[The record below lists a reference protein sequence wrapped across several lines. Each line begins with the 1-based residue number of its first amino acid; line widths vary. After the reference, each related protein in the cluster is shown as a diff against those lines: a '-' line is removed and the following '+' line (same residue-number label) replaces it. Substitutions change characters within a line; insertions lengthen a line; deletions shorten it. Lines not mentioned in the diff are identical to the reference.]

1 MKKSNLKKA
10 FALSALMAF
19 VITGSA
25 YAFDVNTKDFTNTGT
40 IEGIYSNI
48 TVTDGTFDN
57 TGTLGAENVTINNG
71 NFKNTGTVTADES
84 ITVNGGTFN
93 NTGDI
98 ETGTLNIYGNTKDDY
113 EITGYITA
121 NNKIIYRGTADDLY
135 TRRLLAELYTPE
147 LQIIGEKKQ
156 TGLQIFDSNTL
167 ANVKNIFIES
177 NAPKT
182 GLVIGSQNNDNTP
195 NQIANVEIDA
205 PIYLQT
211 NAGDQDARVEVSA
224 GSSLIA
230 ENIIALNGKTK
241 VQLNGDE
248 TSATLNNITV
258 QSGGDFSLQTL
269 GKTNPKNPLD
279 PTNTTVTFNLNNITV
294 GDEAEFKTS
303 IYQNKNDGSISCS
316 AANIKSNNL
325 TINLGKNAKAD
336 FGGVGTYL
344 GKENAKNKTDW
355 RGDLI
360 NFDVKKL
367 TINVNGTEEYDY
379 DSLDDYKADYDK
391 GVYIHVNETT
401 NPTGNEIDCSN
412 MTVVGASSNNTGNLE
427 NDLQRLAYVVKMTRE
442 KVGSEGTLLPEIL
455 APAGAH
461 VEQNPGG
468 IDDGGKGTVNDD
480 GTVDID
486 EIIKNPDVFG
496 TEEVGA
502 LGLISWRNELDDMNK
517 RLGEL
522 RDSKGEHGVW
532 VRMVRGEND
541 YKSLNSQ
548 YNTYQLG
555 YDEKLSTDPHWT
567 LGAAFSYT
575 DGDGGYDTGSFEMDH
590 KTFTLY
596 GSKLNDDGSYIDIV
610 GKYSRLNHD
619 LRNTWGDGE
628 YDANGYSIGV
638 EVGKRFQQG
647 NGFWIEP
654 QAQLTYGHV
663 GSANYTAGDIKVA
676 QDGMES
682 LIGRA
687 GVRFGKDLDNG
698 NIYLRAS
705 YLYDFDGET
714 GVTLTNAEGRERSF
728 EQDLG
733 GGWCEVGVGTNINLS
748 DATHLYFDIEK
759 TYGGDITTDWKW
771 NAGIRYSF

>member
-1 MKKSNLKKA
+1 MKKHNLRKA

-25 YAFDVNTKDFTNTGT
+25 YAANVDVAANDTKND
-40 IEGIYSNI
+40 ESVI
-48 TVTDGTFDN
+48 TVGTN
-57 TGTLGAENVTINNG
+57 ES
-71 NFKNTGTVTADES
+71 FKNAGTVNATES
-84 ITVNGGTFN
+84 ITVDGGTFN
-93 NTGDI
+93 NTGTI
-98 ETGTLNIYGNTKDDY
+98 ETGTL
-113 EITGYITA
+113 EISGLGTDQAAIAGSITA
-121 NNKIIYRGTADDLY
+121 TDKIVYHGHPGNQMWRKVSAELITPDLQIIDTHNAQTGFEILNNNVLTNVGKILIESHGARTALVIDANTDIKVTAPITLKHEKGTKNEARIEVEGGANFTANKIIAD
-135 TRRLLAELYTPE
+135 TGKTM
-147 LQIIGEKKQ
+147 LQ
-156 TGLQIFDSNTL
+156 L
-167 ANVKNIFIES
+167 
-177 NAPKT
+177 
-182 GLVIGSQNNDNTP
+182 DNT
-195 NQIANVEIDA
+195 
-205 PIYLQT
+205 
-211 NAGDQDARVEVSA
+211 S
-224 GSSLIA
+224 
-230 ENIIALNGKTK
+230 
-241 VQLNGDE
+241 
-248 TSATLNNITV
+248 SATIDNIEVNNE
-258 QSGGDFSLQTL
+258 GNFSLQTW
-269 GKTNPKNPLD
+269 GNVNNDTA
-279 PTNTTVTFNLNNITV
+279 TFNLNTITV
-294 GDEAEFKTS
+294 GDNAQLKTS
-303 IYQNKNDGSISCS
+303 IYEYPVGSGTINCS
-316 AANIKSNNL
+316 AIDIKGDNV
-325 TINLGKNAKAD
+325 TINLGENAKAD
-336 FGGVGTYL
+336 FGGVGDST
-344 GKENAKNKTDW
+344 KTDW
-355 RGDLI
+355 RGDKI
-360 NFDVKKL
+360 NFDVEKL
-367 TINVNGTEEYDY
+367 TINVNGTDEYNYSNIDE
-379 DSLDDYKADYDK
+379 YKADYTK
-391 GVYIHVNETT
+391 GVYIHVNNKT
-401 NPTGNEIDCSN
+401 NPTGDEINCSN
-412 MTVVGASSNNTGNLE
+412 MTVVGVSTNNTGNLE

-442 KVGSEGTLLPEIL
+442 YEGEEATKLPEIL
-455 APAGAH
+455 APTGAT

-468 IDDGGKGTVNDD
+468 IEDGGKGTVDKD
-480 GTVDID
+480 GNVTNI
-486 EIIKNPDVFG
+486 ETIKNPDVFG

-502 LGLISWRNELDDMNK
+502 LGLISWRNDLDDMNK

-575 DGDGGYDTGSFEMDH
+575 DGDGGYNTGSYEMDH
-590 KTFTLY
+590 KTLTLY

-663 GSANYTAGDIKVA
+663 GSANYQAGEIKVA
-676 QDGMES
+676 QEGMES

-687 GVRFGKDLDNG
+687 GVRFGKDLHNG
-698 NIYLRAS
+698 NVYLRAS

-714 GVTLTNAEGRERSF
+714 GVTLTNASGKERHF
-728 EQDLG
+728 NEDLG

>member
-1 MKKSNLKKA
+1 MKKSNFKKA

-25 YAFDVNTKDFTNTGT
+25 YAKIIKVDEGQTKNDTSV
-40 IEGIYSNI
+40 IE
-48 TVTDGTFDN
+48 
-57 TGTLGAENVTINNG
+57 LGQNDIFENA
-71 NFKNTGTVTADES
+71 GTVNATES

-93 NTGDI
+93 NTGNI
-98 ETGTLNIYGNTKDDY
+98 QTGTLNIYGNTKDDY
-113 EITGYITA
+113 EITGNIKA
-121 NNKIIYRGTADDLY
+121 SDKIIYRGTADDLY

-182 GLVIGSQNNDNTP
+182 GLIIGSQNNDNTP
-195 NQIANVEIDA
+195 NQTADVKIYA

-230 ENIIALNGKTK
+230 ENIIAFNGKTK

-269 GKTNPKNPLD
+269 GKTNPNDPKNPLD

-294 GDEAEFKTS
+294 GDGAEFKTS
-303 IYQNKNDGSISCS
+303 IYQNKDGSISCS
-316 AANIKSNNL
+316 AANIKSDNL

-344 GKENAKNKTDW
+344 EEGNAKNKTDW

-360 NFDVKKL
+360 NFDVDKL
-367 TINVNGTEEYDY
+367 TINVNGTDEYKY
-379 DSLDDYKADYDK
+379 GIKDYKSDYNY
-391 GVYIHVNETT
+391 GVYIHINDKY
-401 NPTGNEIDCSN
+401 NPLVQNGCDEI
-412 MTVVGASSNNTGNLE
+412 TVVGASSNNTGNLA

-442 KVGSEGTLLPEIL
+442 YKNEEGIKLPEIL
-455 APAGAH
+455 APTGAH

-468 IDDGGKGTVNDD
+468 IDDGGKGTVDEN
-480 GTVDID
+480 GNVTDI
-486 EIIKNPDVFG
+486 ETIKNPDVFG

-532 VRMVRGEND
+532 IRMVRGEND

-575 DGDGGYDTGSFEMDH
+575 DGDGGYVIPAAL
-590 KTFTLY
+590 K
-596 GSKLNDDGSYIDIV
+596 
-610 GKYSRLNHD
+610 
-619 LRNTWGDGE
+619 W
-628 YDANGYSIGV
+628 
-638 EVGKRFQQG
+638 
-647 NGFWIEP
+647 
-654 QAQLTYGHV
+654 
-663 GSANYTAGDIKVA
+663 
-676 QDGMES
+676 
-682 LIGRA
+682 
-687 GVRFGKDLDNG
+687 
-698 NIYLRAS
+698 
-705 YLYDFDGET
+705 
-714 GVTLTNAEGRERSF
+714 
-728 EQDLG
+728 
-733 GGWCEVGVGTNINLS
+733 
-748 DATHLYFDIEK
+748 
-759 TYGGDITTDWKW
+759 TTKP
-771 NAGIRYSF
+771 

>member
-1 MKKSNLKKA
+1 MKKSNFKKA

-25 YAFDVNTKDFTNTGT
+25 YAADFTVNDG
-40 IEGIYSNI
+40 EKK
-48 TVTDGTFDN
+48 TD
-57 TGTLGAENVTINNG
+57 VPTINVGTDKFTN
-71 NFKNTGTVTADES
+71 NGTVVAKDS
-84 ITVNGGTFN
+84 ITVDGGTFY

-98 ETGTLNIYGNTKDDY
+98 ETGTLDIYGNANDKADIAGT
-113 EITGYITA
+113 ITA
-121 NNKIIYRGTADDLY
+121 NKEFIYSGIGGNNFWRPLTAIVD
-135 TRRLLAELYTPE
+135 TPK
-147 LQIIGEKKQ
+147 LHIVGNVNQ
-156 TGLQIFDSNTL
+156 TGLQIFNSETL
-167 ANVKNIFIES
+167 ANVKEIFIES

-195 NQIANVEIDA
+195 NQIANVKIDA

-211 NAGDQDARVEVSA
+211 NAGNQDARVEVSG
-224 GSSLIA
+224 GSSLTA

-269 GKTNPKNPLD
+269 GKTNPNDPKNPLD

-294 GDEAEFKTS
+294 GDNAEFKTS
-303 IYQNKNDGSISCS
+303 IYQNENGSISCS
-316 AANIKSNNL
+316 AANIKSDNL
-325 TINLGKNAKAD
+325 TINLGENAKAD
-336 FGGVGTYL
+336 FGGVGDGT
-344 GKENAKNKTDW
+344 KADW

-367 TINVNGTEEYDY
+367 TINVNGTDEYNYSSLGEYKNDY
-379 DSLDDYKADYDK
+379 SK
-391 GVYIHVNETT
+391 GVYIHVNSTT
-401 NPTGNEIDCSN
+401 NPTGDEIDCSN
-412 MTVVGASSNNTGNLE
+412 ITVVGASTNNTGNIE

-442 KVGSEGTLLPEIL
+442 YEGKEGAELPEIL
-455 APAGAH
+455 APTGAT

-486 EIIKNPDVFG
+486 KIIKNPDVFG

-575 DGDGGYDTGSFEMDH
+575 DGDGGYDTGSFEMAH

-728 EQDLG
+728 DQDLG
-733 GGWCEVGVGTNINLS
+733 GGWCEVGIGTNINLS

>member
-25 YAFDVNTKDFTNTGT
+25 YAADFTVNAGDEKTDVPTINVGTDDFTN
-40 IEGIYSNI
+40 N
-48 TVTDGTFDN
+48 
-57 TGTLGAENVTINNG
+57 
-71 NFKNTGTVTADES
+71 GTVIAEDS
-84 ITVNGGTFN
+84 ITVDGGTFY
-93 NTGDI
+93 NTGNI
-98 ETGTLNIYGNTKDDY
+98 QTGTLNIYGNTKDDY
-113 EITGYITA
+113 EITGNIKA
-121 NNKIIYRGTADDLY
+121 SDKIIYRGTADDLY

-182 GLVIGSQNNDNTP
+182 GLIIGSQNNDNTP
-195 NQIANVEIDA
+195 NQTADVKIYA

-230 ENIIALNGKTK
+230 ENIIAFNGKTK

-269 GKTNPKNPLD
+269 GKTNPNDPKNPLD

-294 GDEAEFKTS
+294 GDGAELKTS

-316 AANIKSNNL
+316 AANIKSDNL

-336 FGGVGTYL
+336 FGGVGDGT
-344 GKENAKNKTDW
+344 KADW

-367 TINVNGTEEYDY
+367 TINVNGTDEYNYSSLGEYKNDY
-379 DSLDDYKADYDK
+379 SK
-391 GVYIHVNETT
+391 GVYIHVNSTT

-412 MTVVGASSNNTGNLE
+412 ITVVGASTNNTGNIE

-442 KVGSEGTLLPEIL
+442 YEDKEGAELPEIL
-455 APAGAH
+455 APTGAT

-468 IDDGGKGTVNDD
+468 IDDGGKGTVDED
-480 GTVDID
+480 GTVTNI
-486 EIIKNPDVFG
+486 ETIKNPDVFG

-728 EQDLG
+728 DQDLG

>member
-1 MKKSNLKKA
+1 MKKHNLRKA

-25 YAFDVNTKDFTNTGT
+25 YAANVDVAANDTKND
-40 IEGIYSNI
+40 ESVI
-48 TVTDGTFDN
+48 TVGTN
-57 TGTLGAENVTINNG
+57 ES
-71 NFKNTGTVTADES
+71 FKNAGTVNATES
-84 ITVNGGTFN
+84 ITVDGGTFN
-93 NTGDI
+93 NTGTI
-98 ETGTLNIYGNTKDDY
+98 ETGTL
-113 EITGYITA
+113 EISGLGTDQAAIAGSITA
-121 NNKIIYRGTADDLY
+121 TDKIVYHGHPGNQMWRKVSAELITPDLQIIDTHNAQTGFEILNNNVLTNVGKILIESHGARTALVIDANTDIKVTAPITLKHEKGTKNEARIEVEGGANFTANKIIAD
-135 TRRLLAELYTPE
+135 TGKTM
-147 LQIIGEKKQ
+147 LQ
-156 TGLQIFDSNTL
+156 L
-167 ANVKNIFIES
+167 
-177 NAPKT
+177 
-182 GLVIGSQNNDNTP
+182 DNT
-195 NQIANVEIDA
+195 
-205 PIYLQT
+205 
-211 NAGDQDARVEVSA
+211 S
-224 GSSLIA
+224 
-230 ENIIALNGKTK
+230 
-241 VQLNGDE
+241 
-248 TSATLNNITV
+248 SATIDNIEVNNE
-258 QSGGDFSLQTL
+258 GNFSLQTW
-269 GKTNPKNPLD
+269 GNVNNDTA
-279 PTNTTVTFNLNNITV
+279 TFNLNTITV
-294 GDEAEFKTS
+294 GDNAQLKTS
-303 IYQNKNDGSISCS
+303 IYEYPVGSGTINCS
-316 AANIKSNNL
+316 AIDIKGDNV
-325 TINLGKNAKAD
+325 TINLGENAKAD
-336 FGGVGTYL
+336 FGGVGDST
-344 GKENAKNKTDW
+344 KTDW
-355 RGDLI
+355 RGDKI
-360 NFDVKKL
+360 NFDVEKL
-367 TINVNGTEEYDY
+367 TINVNGTDEYNYSNIDE
-379 DSLDDYKADYDK
+379 YKADYTK
-391 GVYIHVNETT
+391 GVYIHVNNKT
-401 NPTGNEIDCSN
+401 NPTGDEINCSN
-412 MTVVGASSNNTGNLE
+412 MTVVGASTNNTGNLE

-442 KVGSEGTLLPEIL
+442 YEGEEATKLPEIL
-455 APAGAH
+455 APTGAT

-468 IDDGGKGTVNDD
+468 IEDGGKGTVDKD
-480 GTVDID
+480 GNVTNI
-486 EIIKNPDVFG
+486 ETIKNPDVFG

-502 LGLISWRNELDDMNK
+502 LGLISWRNDLDDMNK

-575 DGDGGYDTGSFEMDH
+575 DGDGGYNTGSYEMDH
-590 KTFTLY
+590 KTLTLY

-663 GSANYTAGDIKVA
+663 GSANYQAGEIKVA
-676 QDGMES
+676 QEGMES

-687 GVRFGKDLDNG
+687 GVRFGKDLHNG
-698 NIYLRAS
+698 NVYLRAS

-714 GVTLTNAEGRERSF
+714 GVTLTNASGKERHF
-728 EQDLG
+728 NEDLG

>member
-25 YAFDVNTKDFTNTGT
+25 YAADVDVAKDTTKKDNPTINVETGQHFNNAGTVIAEDSITVDGGTFNNTNTGT
-40 IEGIYSNI
+40 IE
-48 TVTDGTFDN
+48 
-57 TGTLGAENVTINNG
+57 TGTLDILTNNG
-71 NFKNTGTVTADES
+71 TEIAGTITADK
-84 ITVNGGTFN
+84 F
-93 NTGDI
+93 
-98 ETGTLNIYGNTKDDY
+98 
-113 EITGYITA
+113 
-121 NNKIIYRGTADDLY
+121 IYRGLKDQHSY
-135 TRRLLAELYTPE
+135 TRGLSAKLTVNELH
-147 LQIIGEKKQ
+147 IIGTKSDINQ
-156 TGLQIFDSNTL
+156 QMATGLQVLKDDVLSN
-167 ANVKNIFIES
+167 VENIIVES
-177 NAPKT
+177 HGIKT
-182 GLVIGSQNNDNTP
+182 GLVIGSVANNTGNGEKVDVTVK
-195 NQIANVEIDA
+195 NV
-205 PIYLQT
+205 YLKNDT
-211 NAGDQDARVEVSA
+211 TEQDARVEVYN
-224 GSSLIA
+224 GSKFTA
-230 ENIIALNGKTK
+230 DKIIADGKTK
-241 VQLNGDE
+241 VQLNYDS
-248 TSATLNNITV
+248 SATLQDIEVKDKGN
-258 QSGGDFSLQTL
+258 FSLQTL
-269 GKTNPKNPLD
+269 GITNPNDLKD
-279 PTNTTVTFNLNNITV
+279 TTNTIATFNLNNITV
-294 GDEAEFKTS
+294 GDGAEFKTS
-303 IYQNKNDGSISCS
+303 IYQNKDGSISCS
-316 AANIKSNNL
+316 AANITSDNL
-325 TINLGKNAKAD
+325 TINLGENAKAD
-336 FGGVGTYL
+336 FGGVGDGT
-344 GKENAKNKTDW
+344 KADW

-367 TINVNGTEEYDY
+367 TINVNGTDEYKY
-379 DSLDDYKADYDK
+379 GIEDYKADYNY
-391 GVYIHVNETT
+391 GVYIHVNDKY
-401 NPTGNEIDCSN
+401 NPLVQNGCDEI
-412 MTVVGASSNNTGNLE
+412 TVVGASSNNTGNLA

-442 KVGSEGTLLPEIL
+442 YENEEGTKLPEIL

-619 LRNTWGDGE
+619 LRITWGDGE

-728 EQDLG
+728 DQDLG
-733 GGWCEVGVGTNINLS
+733 GGWCEVGIGTNINLS

>member
-25 YAFDVNTKDFTNTGT
+25 YAADFTVNAGEERTDVPTINVGTDDFTN
-40 IEGIYSNI
+40 N
-48 TVTDGTFDN
+48 
-57 TGTLGAENVTINNG
+57 
-71 NFKNTGTVTADES
+71 GTVVAKDS

-93 NTGDI
+93 NTGTI
-98 ETGTLNIYGNTKDDY
+98 ETGTLDILTNNSK
-113 EITGYITA
+113 EIAGAITA
-121 NNKIIYRGTADDLY
+121 DKFIFRGSKDQFDYIHGLSAKLKANE
-135 TRRLLAELYTPE
+135 LL
-147 LQIIGEKKQ
+147 IIGTKSDINPQ
-156 TGLQIFDSNTL
+156 MATGLQVLNEDVL
-167 ANVKNIFIES
+167 KNVENIVVES
-177 NAPKT
+177 HGIKT
-182 GLVIGSQNNDNTP
+182 GLVIGSVVGNTDNGEKVNAIVKNVYLKNDTD
-195 NQIANVEIDA
+195 E
-205 PIYLQT
+205 
-211 NAGDQDARVEVSA
+211 QDARVEVYN
-224 GSSLIA
+224 GSTFTA
-230 ENIIALNGKTK
+230 DKIIADGTTK
-241 VQLNGDE
+241 VQLNYDS
-248 TSATLNNITV
+248 SATLKDIEVVEDGN
-258 QSGGDFSLQTL
+258 FSLQTL
-269 GKTNPKNPLD
+269 GNVNA
-279 PTNTTVTFNLNNITV
+279 NTANFYLNTITV
-294 GDEAEFKTS
+294 GDEAAFKTC
-303 IYQNKNDGSISCS
+303 IYGNNTG
-316 AANIKSNNL
+316 ANIQSKNM

-336 FGGVGTYL
+336 FGGVGDGEVDNNDDGKFDHANWL
-344 GKENAKNKTDW
+344 GNK
-355 RGDLI
+355 I
-360 NFDVKKL
+360 NFDVDKL
-367 TINVNGTEEYDY
+367 TINMTGVNTNEYIY
-379 DSLDDYKADYDK
+379 ASAGDYKNDFDN
-391 GVYIHVNETT
+391 GVYIHVDQDWKPNDPI
-401 NPTGNEIDCSN
+401 NCDYI
-412 MTVVGASSNNTGNLE
+412 TVVGGDTNNTGNLE
-427 NDLQRLAYVVKMTRE
+427 NDLQRLAYVVKITQE
-442 KVGSEGTLLPEIL
+442 KAGQEAAALPDIL
-455 APAGAH
+455 YPTGAH

-468 IDDGGKGTVNDD
+468 IDDGGKGTVDKN
-480 GTVDID
+480 GNVTDI
-486 EIIKNPDVFG
+486 ETIKNPDVFG

-532 VRMVRGEND
+532 IRMVRGEND

-575 DGDGGYDTGSFEMDH
+575 DGDGGYDTGSFDMDH

-714 GVTLTNAEGRERSF
+714 GVTFTNAEGRERSF
-728 EQDLG
+728 DQDLG
-733 GGWCEVGVGTNINLS
+733 GGWCEVGIGTNINLS

>member
-1 MKKSNLKKA
+1 MKKSNFKKA

-25 YAFDVNTKDFTNTGT
+25 YAENVDVGEEKKEEFTSDIIVDSDQSFYNAGTVNADQSITVDKGSFTNTSTGT
-40 IEGIYSNI
+40 I
-48 TVTDGTFDN
+48 N
-57 TGTLGAENVTINNG
+57 TTTLDIWNKSKIDIAGTIN
-71 NFKNTGTVTADES
+71 ASD
-84 ITVNGGTFN
+84 
-93 NTGDI
+93 
-98 ETGTLNIYGNTKDDY
+98 
-113 EITGYITA
+113 
-121 NNKIIYRGTADDLY
+121 KIIYRGVYNGNFYDVNLSAKLD
-135 TRRLLAELYTPE
+135 TPE
-147 LQIIGEKKQ
+147 LRIIGTDRQ
-156 TGLQIFDSNTL
+156 TGLNVLNNEVL
-167 ANVKNIFIES
+167 ANVDNIFVES
-177 NAPKT
+177 HGAKT
-182 GLVIGSQNNDNTP
+182 GLIIGSQKPVTV
-195 NQIANVEIDA
+195 AA
-205 PIYLQT
+205 PIYLQHEEGT
-211 NAGDQDARVEVSA
+211 DNDARVEVYG
-224 GSSLIA
+224 GSSITANNLIA
-230 ENIIALNGKTK
+230 LSGKTK
-241 VQLNGDE
+241 FQLNNNS
-248 TSATLNNITV
+248 SAKINNIEV
-258 QSGGDFSLQTL
+258 KDGKFNLQTL
-269 GKTNPKNPLD
+269 GNENETAK
-279 PTNTTVTFNLNNITV
+279 FSLNEITI
-294 GDEAEFKTS
+294 GDNAQFRTS
-303 IYQNKNDGSISCS
+303 VYYDDYNNKVNSKAHITGD
-316 AANIKSNNL
+316 NV

-336 FGGVGTYL
+336 FGGVGDGKVDDDADGKFDHANWL
-344 GKENAKNKTDW
+344 GNK
-355 RGDLI
+355 I
-360 NFDVKKL
+360 NFAVDKL
-367 TINVNGTEEYDY
+367 TINMDNTDEYNYRIDEANNINEY
-379 DSLDDYKADYDK
+379 KDDYSK
-391 GVYIHVNETT
+391 GVYIHVNDKY
-401 NPTGNEIDCSN
+401 NPLNDSIGCDRI
-412 MTVVGASSNNTGNLE
+412 TVVGSSSNNTGNIE
-427 NDLQRLAYVVKMTRE
+427 NDLQRLAYVVKITQE
-442 KVGSEGTLLPEIL
+442 KAGQEAAALPDIL
-455 APAGAH
+455 YPTGAH

-468 IDDGGKGTVNDD
+468 IDDGGKGTVDEN
-480 GTVDID
+480 GNVTDI
-486 EIIKNPDVFG
+486 ETIKNPDVFG

-728 EQDLG
+728 DQDLG

>member
-1 MKKSNLKKA
+1 MKKSNFKKA

-25 YAFDVNTKDFTNTGT
+25 YAADFIVNAGDEKTDVPTINVGTDKFTN
-40 IEGIYSNI
+40 N
-48 TVTDGTFDN
+48 
-57 TGTLGAENVTINNG
+57 
-71 NFKNTGTVTADES
+71 GTVVAKDS
-84 ITVNGGTFN
+84 ITVDGGTFY

-98 ETGTLNIYGNTKDDY
+98 ETGTLNIYGNIYDDY
-113 EITGYITA
+113 EIKGNIKA
-121 NNKIIYRGTADDLY
+121 NNKIIYRGTADNLY
-135 TRRLLAELYTPE
+135 TRGLSAKLDTPE
-147 LQIIGEKKQ
+147 LQIIGTKVP
-156 TGLQIFDSNTL
+156 TGLQILNNEVLND
-167 ANVKNIFIES
+167 VGNIVIKS
-177 NAPKT
+177 GGVKT
-182 GLVIGSQNNDNTP
+182 GLVIGSVNGNTDDGNKVEVNVKNVYLYNDTTK
-195 NQIANVEIDA
+195 E
-205 PIYLQT
+205 
-211 NAGDQDARVEVSA
+211 DARVEVYN
-224 GSSLIA
+224 GSTFTA
-230 ENIIALNGKTK
+230 DKIIADGKTK
-241 VQLNGDE
+241 VQLNYDS
-248 TSATLNNITV
+248 SATLNNIEV
-258 QSGGDFSLQTL
+258 KDNGNFSLQTL
-269 GKTNPKNPLD
+269 GITNPNDLKD
-279 PTNTTVTFNLNNITV
+279 TTNTIATFNLNNITV
-294 GDEAEFKTS
+294 GDGAEFKTS
-303 IYQNKNDGSISCS
+303 IYQNKDGSISCS
-316 AANIKSNNL
+316 AANIKSDNL

-344 GKENAKNKTDW
+344 GEGNAKNKTDW

-360 NFDVKKL
+360 NFDVDKL
-367 TINVNGTEEYDY
+367 TINVNGTDEYKY
-379 DSLDDYKADYDK
+379 GIEDYKADYNY
-391 GVYIHVNETT
+391 GVYIHVNDKY
-401 NPTGNEIDCSN
+401 NPLVQNGCDEI
-412 MTVVGASSNNTGNLE
+412 TVVGASSNNTGNLA

-442 KVGSEGTLLPEIL
+442 YENEEGTKLPEIL

-676 QDGMES
+676 LDGMES

-714 GVTLTNAEGRERSF
+714 GVTFTNAEGRERSF
-728 EQDLG
+728 DQDLG
-733 GGWCEVGVGTNINLS
+733 GGWCEVGIGTNINLS

>member
-1 MKKSNLKKA
+1 MKKSNFKKA

-25 YAFDVNTKDFTNTGT
+25 YAADFIVNAGDEKTDVP
-40 IEGIYSNI
+40 
-48 TVTDGTFDN
+48 
-57 TGTLGAENVTINNG
+57 TINVGTDKFSN
-71 NFKNTGTVTADES
+71 NGTVVAKDS
-84 ITVNGGTFN
+84 ITVDGGTFY

-98 ETGTLNIYGNTKDDY
+98 ETGTLNIYGNIYDDY
-113 EITGYITA
+113 EIKGNIKA
-121 NNKIIYRGTADDLY
+121 NNKIIYRGTADNLY
-135 TRRLLAELYTPE
+135 TRGLSAKLDTPE
-147 LQIIGEKKQ
+147 LQIIGTKVP
-156 TGLQIFDSNTL
+156 TGLQILNNEVLND
-167 ANVKNIFIES
+167 VGNIVIKS
-177 NAPKT
+177 GGVKT
-182 GLVIGSQNNDNTP
+182 GLVIGSVNGNTDDGNKVEVNVKNVYLYNDTTK
-195 NQIANVEIDA
+195 E
-205 PIYLQT
+205 
-211 NAGDQDARVEVSA
+211 DARVEVYN
-224 GSSLIA
+224 GSTFTA
-230 ENIIALNGKTK
+230 DKIIADGKTK
-241 VQLNGDE
+241 VQLNYDS
-248 TSATLNNITV
+248 SATLNNIEV
-258 QSGGDFSLQTL
+258 KDNGNFSLQTL
-269 GKTNPKNPLD
+269 GITNPNDLKD
-279 PTNTTVTFNLNNITV
+279 TTNTIATFNLNNITV
-294 GDEAEFKTS
+294 GDGAEFKTS
-303 IYQNKNDGSISCS
+303 IYQNKDGSISCS
-316 AANIKSNNL
+316 AANIKSDNL

-344 GKENAKNKTDW
+344 GEGNAKNKTDW

-360 NFDVKKL
+360 NFDVDKL
-367 TINVNGTEEYDY
+367 TINVNGTDEYKY
-379 DSLDDYKADYDK
+379 GIEDYKADYNY
-391 GVYIHVNETT
+391 GVYIHVNDKY
-401 NPTGNEIDCSN
+401 NPLVQNGCDEI
-412 MTVVGASSNNTGNLE
+412 TVVGASSNNTGNLA

-442 KVGSEGTLLPEIL
+442 YENEEGTKLPEIL

-676 QDGMES
+676 LDGMES

-728 EQDLG
+728 DQDLG
-733 GGWCEVGVGTNINLS
+733 GGWCEVGIGTNINLS

>member
-25 YAFDVNTKDFTNTGT
+25 YAADVDVAKDTTKK
-40 IEGIYSNI
+40 
-48 TVTDGTFDN
+48 DN
-57 TGTLGAENVTINNG
+57 PTINVETGQHFN
-71 NFKNTGTVTADES
+71 NAGTVIAEDS
-84 ITVNGGTFN
+84 ITVDGGTFN
-93 NTGDI
+93 NTGTI
-98 ETGTLNIYGNTKDDY
+98 ETGTLDILTNNSN
-113 EITGYITA
+113 EIAGAITA
-121 NNKIIYRGTADDLY
+121 DKFIFRGSKDQFDYIHGLSAKLKANE
-135 TRRLLAELYTPE
+135 LL
-147 LQIIGEKKQ
+147 IIGTKSDINPQ
-156 TGLQIFDSNTL
+156 MATGLQVLNEDVL
-167 ANVKNIFIES
+167 KNVENIVVES
-177 NAPKT
+177 HGIKT
-182 GLVIGSQNNDNTP
+182 GLVIGSVVGNTDNGEKVNAIVKNVYLKNDTD
-195 NQIANVEIDA
+195 E
-205 PIYLQT
+205 
-211 NAGDQDARVEVSA
+211 QDARVEVYN
-224 GSSLIA
+224 GSTFTA
-230 ENIIALNGKTK
+230 DKIIADGKTK
-241 VQLNGDE
+241 VQLNYDS
-248 TSATLNNITV
+248 SATLPNIEV
-258 QSGGDFSLQTL
+258 KGNGGNFSLQTL
-269 GKTNPKNPLD
+269 GDVNA
-279 PTNTTVTFNLNNITV
+279 NTANFYLNTITV
-294 GDEAEFKTS
+294 GDKAAFKTC
-303 IYQNKNDGSISCS
+303 IYGNNTG
-316 AANIKSNNL
+316 ATIKSDNMI
-325 TINLGKNAKAD
+325 INLGKNAKAD
-336 FGGVGTYL
+336 FGGVGDGEVDNNDDGKFDHANWL
-344 GKENAKNKTDW
+344 GNK
-355 RGDLI
+355 I
-360 NFDVKKL
+360 NFDVDKL
-367 TINVNGTEEYDY
+367 TINMDNTDEYNYRIDEANNINEY
-379 DSLDDYKADYDK
+379 KDDYSK
-391 GVYIHVNETT
+391 GVYIHVNDKY
-401 NPTGNEIDCSN
+401 NPLDDSIGCGRI
-412 MTVVGASSNNTGNLE
+412 TVVGSSENNTGNLE
-427 NDLQRLAYVVKMTRE
+427 NDLQRLAYVVKITQE
-442 KVGSEGTLLPEIL
+442 DKNNAATELPEIL
-455 APAGAH
+455 YPTGAH

-468 IDDGGKGTVNDD
+468 IDDGGKGTVDEN
-480 GTVDID
+480 GNVTDI
-486 EIIKNPDVFG
+486 ETIKNPDVFG

-687 GVRFGKDLDNG
+687 GVRFGKDLVNG

-728 EQDLG
+728 DQDLG
-733 GGWCEVGVGTNINLS
+733 GGWCEVGIGTNINLS

>member
-1 MKKSNLKKA
+1 MKKSNFKKA

-25 YAFDVNTKDFTNTGT
+25 YAADFTVNAGEEETDVPTINVGTDDFTN
-40 IEGIYSNI
+40 N
-48 TVTDGTFDN
+48 
-57 TGTLGAENVTINNG
+57 
-71 NFKNTGTVTADES
+71 GTVVAEDS

-93 NTGDI
+93 NTGTI

-113 EITGYITA
+113 EITGNIKA
-121 NNKIIYRGTADDLY
+121 SDKIIYRGTADDLY

-147 LQIIGEKKQ
+147 LQIIGKKKQ

-182 GLVIGSQNNDNTP
+182 GLIIGSQNNDNTP
-195 NQIANVEIDA
+195 NQTADVKIYA

-230 ENIIALNGKTK
+230 ENIIAFNGKTK

-269 GKTNPKNPLD
+269 GKTNPNDPKNPLD

-294 GDEAEFKTS
+294 GDGAELKTS

-316 AANIKSNNL
+316 AANIKSDNL

-336 FGGVGTYL
+336 FGGVGDGT
-344 GKENAKNKTDW
+344 KADW

-367 TINVNGTEEYDY
+367 TINVNGTDEYNYSSLGEYKNDY
-379 DSLDDYKADYDK
+379 SK
-391 GVYIHVNETT
+391 GVYIHVNSTT

-412 MTVVGASSNNTGNLE
+412 ITVVGASTNNTGNIE

-442 KVGSEGTLLPEIL
+442 YEDKEGAELPEIL
-455 APAGAH
+455 APTGAT

-468 IDDGGKGTVNDD
+468 IDDGGKGTVDED
-480 GTVDID
+480 GTVTNI
-486 EIIKNPDVFG
+486 ETIKNPDVFG

-522 RDSKGEHGVW
+522 RDSKGEHGV
-532 VRMVRGEND
+532 
-541 YKSLNSQ
+541 
-548 YNTYQLG
+548 
-555 YDEKLSTDPHWT
+555 
-567 LGAAFSYT
+567 
-575 DGDGGYDTGSFEMDH
+575 
-590 KTFTLY
+590 
-596 GSKLNDDGSYIDIV
+596 
-610 GKYSRLNHD
+610 
-619 LRNTWGDGE
+619 
-628 YDANGYSIGV
+628 
-638 EVGKRFQQG
+638 
-647 NGFWIEP
+647 
-654 QAQLTYGHV
+654 
-663 GSANYTAGDIKVA
+663 
-676 QDGMES
+676 
-682 LIGRA
+682 
-687 GVRFGKDLDNG
+687 
-698 NIYLRAS
+698 
-705 YLYDFDGET
+705 
-714 GVTLTNAEGRERSF
+714 
-728 EQDLG
+728 
-733 GGWCEVGVGTNINLS
+733 
-748 DATHLYFDIEK
+748 
-759 TYGGDITTDWKW
+759 
-771 NAGIRYSF
+771 

>member
-1 MKKSNLKKA
+1 MKKSNFKKA

-25 YAFDVNTKDFTNTGT
+25 YAEKVEVGEGKTKNDNPAINVETG
-40 IEGIYSNI
+40 EY
-48 TVTDGTFDN
+48 F
-57 TGTLGAENVTINNG
+57 NNE
-71 NFKNTGTVTADES
+71 GTVIAKDS

-93 NTGDI
+93 NTNTGTI
-98 ETGTLNIYGNTKDDY
+98 ETGTLDILTNNGT
-113 EITGYITA
+113 EIAGTITA
-121 NNKIIYRGTADDLY
+121 HKFIYRGLKDQGSY
-135 TRRLLAELYTPE
+135 TRGLSAKLTTDELH
-147 LQIIGEKKQ
+147 IIGTKSDINQQMQ
-156 TGLQIFDSNTL
+156 TGLQVLNNDVLSN
-167 ANVKNIFIES
+167 VENIIVES
-177 NAPKT
+177 HGIKT
-182 GLVIGSQNNDNTP
+182 GLVIGSVNGNTDDGNKVEVNVKNVQLYNDTTK
-195 NQIANVEIDA
+195 E
-205 PIYLQT
+205 
-211 NAGDQDARVEVSA
+211 DARVEVYN
-224 GSSLIA
+224 GSTFTA
-230 ENIIALNGKTK
+230 DKIIADGKTK
-241 VQLNGDE
+241 VQLNYNS
-248 TSATLNNITV
+248 SATLPNIEV
-258 QSGGDFSLQTL
+258 NGNGNFSLQTL
-269 GKTNPKNPLD
+269 GDVND
-279 PTNTTVTFNLNNITV
+279 NTANFYLNTITV
-294 GDEAEFKTS
+294 GDEAAFKTC
-303 IYQNKNDGSISCS
+303 IYGNNTG
-316 AANIKSNNL
+316 ANIQSKNM
-325 TINLGKNAKAD
+325 TINLGKEAKAD
-336 FGGVGTYL
+336 FGGVGD
-344 GKENAKNKTDW
+344 GPNNDHEQW
-355 RGDLI
+355 RGDRI
-360 NFDVKKL
+360 NFDVDKL
-367 TINVNGTEEYDY
+367 TINVNGTEEYVY
-379 DSLDDYKADYDK
+379 DSPDDYKIDYSK
-391 GVYIHVNETT
+391 GVYIHVNDKY
-401 NPTGNEIDCSN
+401 NPLDDSIGCGRI
-412 MTVVGASSNNTGNLE
+412 TVVGSSENNTGNLE
-427 NDLQRLAYVVKMTRE
+427 NDLQRLAYVVKITQE
-442 KVGSEGTLLPEIL
+442 DGNNAATELPEIL
-455 APAGAH
+455 YPTGAH

-468 IDDGGKGTVNDD
+468 INDGGKGTVNDD

-532 VRMVRGEND
+532 VRMVRGEDD

-728 EQDLG
+728 DQDLG
-733 GGWCEVGVGTNINLS
+733 GGWCEVGIGTNINLS

>member
-25 YAFDVNTKDFTNTGT
+25 YAESIKVVQGATKDDTSVIKVGQNDIF
-40 IEGIYSNI
+40 
-48 TVTDGTFDN
+48 
-57 TGTLGAENVTINNG
+57 ENA
-71 NFKNTGTVTADES
+71 GTVNATES
-84 ITVNGGTFN
+84 ITVNDGTFN
-93 NTGDI
+93 NTGTGTI
-98 ETGTLNIYGNTKDDY
+98 ETGTLDIYSNKIDDY
-113 EITGYITA
+113 EIKGNIKA
-121 NNKIIYRGTADDLY
+121 SDKIIYRGTADNLY
-135 TRRLLAELYTPE
+135 TRGLSAKLDTPE
-147 LQIIGEKKQ
+147 LHIIGTTNQ
-156 TGLQIFDSNTL
+156 TGLQIMNNDVLT
-167 ANVKNIFIES
+167 NVDKIIVES
-177 NAPKT
+177 QGEKT
-182 GLVIGSQNNDNTP
+182 GLVITNNE
-195 NQIANVEIDA
+195 QIDITA
-205 PIYLQT
+205 PIYLKY
-211 NAGDQDARVEVSA
+211 NSDADKDARVEVYSGA
-224 GSSLIA
+224 TLTADKIIA
-230 ENIIALNGKTK
+230 ESGKTK
-241 VQLNGDE
+241 VQANGV
-248 TSATLNNITV
+248 SFVKLNNIV
-258 QSGGDFSLQTL
+258 VNDEGDFSLQTNSS
-269 GKTNPKNPLD
+269 GMPATGGH
-279 PTNTTVTFNLNNITV
+279 PTFELNTITI
-294 GDEAEFKTS
+294 GNDAEFKTS
-303 IYQNKNDGSISCS
+303 IYGNEPEAHITGNDV
-316 AANIKSNNL
+316 
-325 TINLGKNAKAD
+325 TINLGENAKAD
-336 FGGVGTYL
+336 FGGVGDGT
-344 GKENAKNKTDW
+344 KKDW
-355 RGDLI
+355 RGDRI
-360 NFDVKKL
+360 YFDVDKL
-367 TINVNGTEEYDY
+367 TINVNGTEEYNY
-379 DSLDDYKADYDK
+379 GSLKNYKQSYEN
-391 GVYIHVNETT
+391 GVFISAANTKY
-401 NPTGNEIDCSN
+401 NPSGDNINCDN
-412 MTVVGASSNNTGNLE
+412 ITVIGAGEANTGNLE
-427 NDLQRLAYVVKMTRE
+427 NDLQRLAYVVKVTRE
-442 KVGSEGTLLPEIL
+442 EPGFEANKLPEIL
-455 APAGAH
+455 APTGAT

-468 IDDGGKGTVNDD
+468 IDDGGKGTVDED
-480 GTVDID
+480 GNVTDI
-486 EIIKNPDVFG
+486 ETIKNPDVFG

-502 LGLISWRNELDDMNK
+502 LGLISWRNDLDDMNK

-590 KTFTLY
+590 KTLTLY

-728 EQDLG
+728 DQDLG
-733 GGWCEVGVGTNINLS
+733 GGWCEVGIGTNMNLS

>member
-25 YAFDVNTKDFTNTGT
+25 YAESIKVAQGATKDDTSVIKVEQKDSFENA
-40 IEGIYSNI
+40 GIVN
-48 TVTDGTFDN
+48 
-57 TGTLGAENVTINNG
+57 
-71 NFKNTGTVTADES
+71 ADKS

-93 NTGDI
+93 NTGTI
-98 ETGTLNIYGNTKDDY
+98 ETGTLDIYGNTKDDY
-113 EITGYITA
+113 EITGNIKA
-121 NNKIIYRGTADDLY
+121 SDKIIYRGTADDLY

-182 GLVIGSQNNDNTP
+182 GLIIGSQNNDNTP
-195 NQIANVEIDA
+195 NQTADVKIYA

-269 GKTNPKNPLD
+269 GKTNPNDPKNPLD

-294 GDEAEFKTS
+294 GDGAELKTS

-316 AANIKSNNL
+316 AANIKSDNL

-344 GKENAKNKTDW
+344 GEGDAKNKTDW

-360 NFDVKKL
+360 NFDVDKL
-367 TINVNGTEEYDY
+367 TINVNGTDEYDY
-379 DSLDDYKADYDK
+379 KSLKEYKDDYNY
-391 GVYIHVNETT
+391 GVYIHVNDKY
-401 NPTGNEIDCSN
+401 NPLVQNGCDEI
-412 MTVVGASSNNTGNLE
+412 TVVGASSNNTGNIE

-442 KVGSEGTLLPEIL
+442 HKNEEGIKLPEIL
-455 APAGAH
+455 APTGAH

-728 EQDLG
+728 DQDLG
-733 GGWCEVGVGTNINLS
+733 GGWCEVGIGTNINLS

>member
-25 YAFDVNTKDFTNTGT
+25 YAADFIVNAGDEKTDVP
-40 IEGIYSNI
+40 
-48 TVTDGTFDN
+48 
-57 TGTLGAENVTINNG
+57 TINVGTDKFSN
-71 NFKNTGTVTADES
+71 NGTVVAKDS
-84 ITVNGGTFN
+84 ITVDGGTFY

-98 ETGTLNIYGNTKDDY
+98 ETGTLNIYGNIYDDY
-113 EITGYITA
+113 EIKGNIKA
-121 NNKIIYRGTADDLY
+121 NNKIIYRGTADNLY
-135 TRRLLAELYTPE
+135 TRGLSAKLDTPE
-147 LQIIGEKKQ
+147 LQIIGTKVP
-156 TGLQIFDSNTL
+156 TGLQILNNEVLND
-167 ANVKNIFIES
+167 VGNIVIKS
-177 NAPKT
+177 GGVKT
-182 GLVIGSQNNDNTP
+182 GLVIGSVNGNTDDGNKVEVNVKNVYLYNDTTK
-195 NQIANVEIDA
+195 E
-205 PIYLQT
+205 
-211 NAGDQDARVEVSA
+211 DARVEVYN
-224 GSSLIA
+224 GSTFTA
-230 ENIIALNGKTK
+230 DKIIADGKTK
-241 VQLNGDE
+241 VQLNYDS
-248 TSATLNNITV
+248 SATLNNIEV
-258 QSGGDFSLQTL
+258 KDNGNFSLQTL
-269 GKTNPKNPLD
+269 GITNPNDLKD
-279 PTNTTVTFNLNNITV
+279 TTNTIATFNLNNITV
-294 GDEAEFKTS
+294 GDGAEFKTS
-303 IYQNKNDGSISCS
+303 IYQNKDGSISCS
-316 AANIKSNNL
+316 AANIKSDNL

-344 GKENAKNKTDW
+344 GEGNAKNKTDW

-360 NFDVKKL
+360 NFDVDKL
-367 TINVNGTEEYDY
+367 TINVNGTDEYKY
-379 DSLDDYKADYDK
+379 GIEDYKADYNY
-391 GVYIHVNETT
+391 GVYIHVNDKY
-401 NPTGNEIDCSN
+401 NPLVQNGCDEI
-412 MTVVGASSNNTGNLE
+412 TVVGASSNNTGNLA

-442 KVGSEGTLLPEIL
+442 YENEEGTKLPEIL

-522 RDSKGEHGVW
+522 RDSKREHGVW

-728 EQDLG
+728 DQDLG
-733 GGWCEVGVGTNINLS
+733 GGWCEVGIGTNINLS

>member
-1 MKKSNLKKA
+1 MKKSNFKKA

-25 YAFDVNTKDFTNTGT
+25 YAADFTVNDG
-40 IEGIYSNI
+40 EKK
-48 TVTDGTFDN
+48 TD
-57 TGTLGAENVTINNG
+57 VPTINVGTDKFTN
-71 NFKNTGTVTADES
+71 NGTVVAKDS
-84 ITVNGGTFN
+84 ITVDGGTFY

-98 ETGTLNIYGNTKDDY
+98 ETGTLDIYGNANDKADIAGT
-113 EITGYITA
+113 ITA
-121 NNKIIYRGTADDLY
+121 NKEFIYSGIGGNNFWRPLTAIVD
-135 TRRLLAELYTPE
+135 TPK
-147 LQIIGEKKQ
+147 LHIVGNVNQ
-156 TGLQIFDSNTL
+156 TGLQIFNSETL
-167 ANVKNIFIES
+167 ANVKEIFIES

-195 NQIANVEIDA
+195 NQIANVKIDA

-211 NAGDQDARVEVSA
+211 NAGNQDARVEVSG
-224 GSSLIA
+224 GSSLTA

-269 GKTNPKNPLD
+269 GKTNPNDPKNPLD

-294 GDEAEFKTS
+294 GDNAEFKTS
-303 IYQNKNDGSISCS
+303 IYQNENGSISCS
-316 AANIKSNNL
+316 VANIKSDNL
-325 TINLGKNAKAD
+325 TINLGENAKAD
-336 FGGVGTYL
+336 FGGVGDGT
-344 GKENAKNKTDW
+344 KADW

-367 TINVNGTEEYDY
+367 TINVNGTDEYNYSSLGEYKNDY
-379 DSLDDYKADYDK
+379 SK
-391 GVYIHVNETT
+391 GVYIHVNSTT
-401 NPTGNEIDCSN
+401 NPTGDEIDCSN
-412 MTVVGASSNNTGNLE
+412 ITVVGASTNNTGNIE

-442 KVGSEGTLLPEIL
+442 YEGKEGAELPEIL
-455 APAGAH
+455 APTGAT

-486 EIIKNPDVFG
+486 KIIKNPDVFG

-575 DGDGGYDTGSFEMDH
+575 DGDGGYDTGSFEMAH

-728 EQDLG
+728 DQDLG
-733 GGWCEVGVGTNINLS
+733 GGWCEVGIGTNINLS

>member
-25 YAFDVNTKDFTNTGT
+25 YAADFIVNAGDEETNVPTINVGTDKFTN
-40 IEGIYSNI
+40 N
-48 TVTDGTFDN
+48 
-57 TGTLGAENVTINNG
+57 
-71 NFKNTGTVTADES
+71 GTVVAKDS
-84 ITVNGGTFN
+84 ITVDGGTFTN
-93 NTGDI
+93 NKTI
-98 ETGTLNIYGNTKDDY
+98 ETGTLDIYGNDNDKA
-113 EITGYITA
+113 EIAGTITA
-121 NNKIIYRGTADDLY
+121 NKEFIYRGIGGNLY
-135 TRRLLAELYTPE
+135 DRKLSAELDTPV
-147 LQIIGEKKQ
+147 LHIIGTTNQ
-156 TGLQIFDSNTL
+156 TGLQIMNNDVLT
-167 ANVKNIFIES
+167 NVDKIIVES
-177 NAPKT
+177 QGEKT
-182 GLVIGSQNNDNTP
+182 GLVITNNE
-195 NQIANVEIDA
+195 QIDITA
-205 PIYLQT
+205 PIYLKY
-211 NAGDQDARVEVSA
+211 NSDADKDARVEVYSGA
-224 GSSLIA
+224 TLTADKIIA
-230 ENIIALNGKTK
+230 ESDKTK
-241 VQLNGDE
+241 VQANGV
-248 TSATLNNITV
+248 SFVKLNNIV
-258 QSGGDFSLQTL
+258 VNDEGDFSLQTNSS
-269 GKTNPKNPLD
+269 GMPATGGH
-279 PTNTTVTFNLNNITV
+279 PTFELNTITI
-294 GDEAEFKTS
+294 GNDAEFKTS
-303 IYQNKNDGSISCS
+303 IYGNEPEAHITGSDV
-316 AANIKSNNL
+316 
-325 TINLGKNAKAD
+325 TINLGENAKAD
-336 FGGVGTYL
+336 FGGVGTYVD
-344 GKENAKNKTDW
+344 KDNPENKKDW
-355 RGDLI
+355 RGDRI
-360 NFDVKKL
+360 YFDVDKL
-367 TINVNGTEEYDY
+367 TINVNGTEEYNY
-379 DSLDDYKADYDK
+379 GSLKNYKQSYEN
-391 GVYIHVNETT
+391 GVFISAANTKY
-401 NPTGNEIDCSN
+401 NPSGDNINCDN
-412 MTVVGASSNNTGNLE
+412 ITVIGAGEANTGNLE
-427 NDLQRLAYVVKMTRE
+427 NDLQRLAYVVKVTRE
-442 KVGSEGTLLPEIL
+442 EPGFEANKLPEIL
-455 APAGAH
+455 APTGAT

-468 IDDGGKGTVNDD
+468 IDDGGKGTVDKN
-480 GTVDID
+480 GNVTDI
-486 EIIKNPDVFG
+486 ETIKNPDVFG

-728 EQDLG
+728 DQDLG
-733 GGWCEVGVGTNINLS
+733 GGWCEVGIGTNINLS

>member
-1 MKKSNLKKA
+1 MKKSDFKKA

-25 YAFDVNTKDFTNTGT
+25 YAADFTVNSDEVKTDVPSIDVGTDDFTN
-40 IEGIYSNI
+40 
-48 TVTDGTFDN
+48 
-57 TGTLGAENVTINNG
+57 
-71 NFKNTGTVTADES
+71 KGTVIAKDS
-84 ITVNGGTFN
+84 ITVNGGTFT
-93 NTGDI
+93 NTGTI
-98 ETGTLNIYGNTKDDY
+98 ETGTLDIYGNKYDQA
-113 EITGYITA
+113 EIAGSITA
-121 NNKIIYRGTADDLY
+121 NKIIYRGINGNLY
-135 TRRLLAELYTPE
+135 ARQLSAKLNTPE
-147 LQIIGEKKQ
+147 LQIIGTTHQ
-156 TGLQIFDSNTL
+156 TGLQIFNSDTL
-167 ANVKNIFIES
+167 ANVEKIFIES
-177 NAPKT
+177 NDPKT
-182 GLVIGSQNNDNTP
+182 GLVIGSQYDDNTP
-195 NQIANVEIDA
+195 KQIANVKIDA

-211 NAGDQDARVEVSA
+211 NAGNQDARVEVSG

-241 VQLNGDE
+241 VQLNGDK

-258 QSGGDFSLQTL
+258 QNDGDFSLQTL
-269 GKTNPKNPLD
+269 GND
-279 PTNTTVTFNLNNITV
+279 TNTVVFNLNNITV
-294 GDEAEFKTS
+294 GDNAEFKTS
-303 IYQNKNDGSISCS
+303 IYGNNS
-316 AANIKSNNL
+316 AAHITGSDV

-336 FGGVGTYL
+336 FGGVGDGTKDDWL
-344 GKENAKNKTDW
+344 GNK
-355 RGDLI
+355 I
-360 NFDVKKL
+360 NFDVDKL
-367 TINVNGTEEYDY
+367 TINVNGTDEYNY
-379 DSLDDYKADYDK
+379 NSLDEYKKDYTK
-391 GVYIHVNETT
+391 GVYIHVNDKT
-401 NPTGNEIDCSN
+401 NPKDNEIDCSN
-412 MTVVGASSNNTGNLE
+412 MTVVGASSNNTGDLE

-442 KVGSEGTLLPEIL
+442 YEGKEGTELPEIL
-455 APAGAH
+455 TPTGAT
-461 VEQNPGG
+461 VEQTPGG
-468 IDDGGKGTVNDD
+468 IDDGGKGTVDED
-480 GTVDID
+480 GTVNID
-486 EIIKNPDVFG
+486 EVIKNPDVFG
-496 TEEVGA
+496 TEEIGA

-548 YNTYQLG
+548 YNTYQIG

-596 GSKLNDDGSYIDIV
+596 GSKLNEDGSYIDIV

-647 NGFWIEP
+647 GGFWIEP

-714 GVTLTNAEGRERSF
+714 GVTFTNAEGRERSF

-748 DATHLYFDIEK
+748 NATHLYFDIEK

>member
-25 YAFDVNTKDFTNTGT
+25 YAESIKVDEKEQYQTD
-40 IEGIYSNI
+40 NI
-48 TVTDGTFDN
+48 KVGASHKFDN
-57 TGTLGAENVTINNG
+57 A
-71 NFKNTGTVTADES
+71 GTVNATES

-93 NTGDI
+93 NTGTI
-98 ETGTLNIYGNTKDDY
+98 TTGTLEIYSNPNDKADIAGSINASQ
-113 EITGYITA
+113 GF
-121 NNKIIYRGTADDLY
+121 IYRGINSNLY
-135 TRRLLAELYTPE
+135 DRKLYAELDTPV
-147 LQIIGEKKQ
+147 LHIIGTTNQ
-156 TGLQIFDSNTL
+156 TGLQIMNNDVLT
-167 ANVKNIFIES
+167 NVDKIIVES
-177 NAPKT
+177 QGEKT
-182 GLVIGSQNNDNTP
+182 GLVITNNE
-195 NQIANVEIDA
+195 QIDITA
-205 PIYLQT
+205 PIYLKY
-211 NAGDQDARVEVSA
+211 NSDADKDARVEVYSGA
-224 GSSLIA
+224 TLTADKIIA
-230 ENIIALNGKTK
+230 ESGRTK
-241 VQLNGDE
+241 VQANGV
-248 TSATLNNITV
+248 SFVKLNNIV
-258 QSGGDFSLQTL
+258 VNDKGNFSLQTNSA
-269 GKTNPKNPLD
+269 GMPATGGH
-279 PTNTTVTFNLNNITV
+279 PTFELNTITI
-294 GDEAEFKTS
+294 GNHAEFKTS
-303 IYQNKNDGSISCS
+303 IYGNEPEAHITGSDV
-316 AANIKSNNL
+316 
-325 TINLGKNAKAD
+325 TINLGEKAKAD
-336 FGGVGTYL
+336 FGGVGDGT
-344 GKENAKNKTDW
+344 KADW
-355 RGDLI
+355 RGDRI
-360 NFDVKKL
+360 NFDVDKL
-367 TINVNGTEEYDY
+367 TINVNGTEEYNY
-379 DSLDDYKADYDK
+379 GSLKNYKQSYEN
-391 GVYIHVNETT
+391 GVFISAANTKY
-401 NPTGNEIDCSN
+401 NPSGDNINCDN
-412 MTVVGASSNNTGNLE
+412 ITVIGAGEANTGNLE
-427 NDLQRLAYVVKMTRE
+427 NDLQRLAYVVKITRE
-442 KVGSEGTLLPEIL
+442 IKGEEASELPEIL
-455 APAGAH
+455 VPAGAH

-728 EQDLG
+728 DQDLG
-733 GGWCEVGVGTNINLS
+733 GGWCEVGIGTNINLS

>member
-1 MKKSNLKKA
+1 MKKSNFKKA

-25 YAFDVNTKDFTNTGT
+25 YADNVEVKAGNTKNET
-40 IEGIYSNI
+40 NI
-48 TVTDGTFDN
+48 TVNSGEIFNNAGTVNATESIIINSGTFQNSGNINTKNLEILVDN
-57 TGTLGAENVTINNG
+57 WEAIE
-71 NFKNTGTVTADES
+71 F
-84 ITVNGGTFN
+84 NGGTLTADTITYKGTDD
-93 NTGDI
+93 TGGYPIKLND
-98 ETGTLNIYGNTKDDY
+98 TVLVADQLNITDNNISMIGLGVSNT
-113 EITGYITA
+113 ESLS
-121 NNKIIYRGTADDLY
+121 NVNKIN
-135 TRRLLAELYTPE
+135 
-147 LQIIGEKKQ
+147 IIS
-156 TGLQIFDSNTL
+156 TGRKIALGIVEDSNVVL
-167 ANVKNIFIES
+167 NS
-177 NAPKT
+177 
-182 GLVIGSQNNDNTP
+182 
-195 NQIANVEIDA
+195 EIHLKGAD
-205 PIYLQT
+205 T
-211 NAGDQDARVEVSA
+211 EDARVEVYSGA
-224 GSSLIA
+224 TLTADKIIA
-230 ENIIALNGKTK
+230 ESGRTK
-241 VQLNGDE
+241 VQANGV
-248 TSATLNNITV
+248 SFVKLNNIV
-258 QSGGDFSLQTL
+258 VNDEGDFSLQTNSS
-269 GKTNPKNPLD
+269 GMPATGGH
-279 PTNTTVTFNLNNITV
+279 PTFKLNTITI
-294 GDEAEFKTS
+294 GNDAEFKTS
-303 IYQNKNDGSISCS
+303 IYGNEPE
-316 AANIKSNNL
+316 ANITGSDV
-325 TINLGKNAKAD
+325 TINLGENAKAD
-336 FGGVGTYL
+336 FGGVGDGT
-344 GKENAKNKTDW
+344 KADW
-355 RGDLI
+355 RGDRI
-360 NFDVKKL
+360 NFNVDKL
-367 TINVNGTEEYDY
+367 TINMDNTDEYDY
-379 DSLDDYKADYDK
+379 LIDEANNINKYKEDYSK
-391 GVYIHVNETT
+391 GVYIHVNSKY
-401 NPTGNEIDCSN
+401 NPLDPNIGCGRI
-412 MTVVGASSNNTGNLE
+412 TVVGSSENNTGNIE
-427 NDLQRLAYVVKMTRE
+427 NDLQRLAYVVKITQE
-442 KVGSEGTLLPEIL
+442 KAGQEAAALPDIL
-455 APAGAH
+455 YPTGAH

-468 IDDGGKGTVNDD
+468 IDDGGKGTVDKN
-480 GTVDID
+480 GNVTDI
-486 EIIKNPDVFG
+486 ETIKNPDVFG

-676 QDGMES
+676 LDGMES

-714 GVTLTNAEGRERSF
+714 GVTFTNAEGRERSF
-728 EQDLG
+728 DQDLG

>member
-1 MKKSNLKKA
+1 MKKSNFKKA

-25 YAFDVNTKDFTNTGT
+25 YAKIIKVDEGQTKNDTSV
-40 IEGIYSNI
+40 IE
-48 TVTDGTFDN
+48 
-57 TGTLGAENVTINNG
+57 LGQNDIFENA
-71 NFKNTGTVTADES
+71 GTVNATES

-98 ETGTLNIYGNTKDDY
+98 ETGTLNIYGNIYDDY
-113 EITGYITA
+113 EITGNIKA
-121 NNKIIYRGTADDLY
+121 SDKIIYRGTADDLY

-182 GLVIGSQNNDNTP
+182 GLIIGSQNNDNTP
-195 NQIANVEIDA
+195 NQTADVKIYA

-230 ENIIALNGKTK
+230 ENIIAFNGKTK

-269 GKTNPKNPLD
+269 GKTNPNDPKNPLD

-294 GDEAEFKTS
+294 GDGAEFKTS
-303 IYQNKNDGSISCS
+303 IYQNKDGSISCS
-316 AANIKSNNL
+316 AANIKSDNL

-344 GKENAKNKTDW
+344 EEGNAKNKTDW

-360 NFDVKKL
+360 NFDVDKL
-367 TINVNGTEEYDY
+367 TINVNGTDEYKY
-379 DSLDDYKADYDK
+379 GIKDYKSDYNY
-391 GVYIHVNETT
+391 GVYIHINDKY
-401 NPTGNEIDCSN
+401 NPLVQNGCDEI
-412 MTVVGASSNNTGNLE
+412 TVVGASSNNTGNLA

-442 KVGSEGTLLPEIL
+442 YKNEEGIKLPEIL
-455 APAGAH
+455 APTGAH

-468 IDDGGKGTVNDD
+468 IDDGGKGTVDEN
-480 GTVDID
+480 GNVTDI
-486 EIIKNPDVFG
+486 ETIKNPDVFG

-532 VRMVRGEND
+532 IRMVRGEND

-590 KTFTLY
+590 KTLTLY

-676 QDGMES
+676 LDGMES

-714 GVTLTNAEGRERSF
+714 GVTFTNAEGRERSF
-728 EQDLG
+728 DQDLG
-733 GGWCEVGVGTNINLS
+733 GGWCEIGVGTNINLS

>member
-1 MKKSNLKKA
+1 
-10 FALSALMAF
+10 MAF

-25 YAFDVNTKDFTNTGT
+25 YAEENVDVADGDIKYDKTV
-40 IEGIYSNI
+40 I
-48 TVTDGTFDN
+48 TVDPG
-57 TGTLGAENVTINNG
+57 GS
-71 NFKNTGTVTADES
+71 FKNAGTVIADES

-93 NTGDI
+93 NTGTGTI
-98 ETGTLNIYGNTKDDY
+98 KTGTLDILTNNGT
-113 EITGYITA
+113 EIAGTITA
-121 NNKIIYRGTADDLY
+121 DKFIYRGIKDQGSY
-135 TRRLLAELYTPE
+135 TRGLSAKLTTDELH
-147 LQIIGEKKQ
+147 IIGTKSDINQQMQ
-156 TGLQIFDSNTL
+156 TGLQVLNNDVLSN
-167 ANVKNIFIES
+167 VENIIVES
-177 NAPKT
+177 HGIKT
-182 GLVIGSQNNDNTP
+182 GLVIGSVNGNTADGEKLDVKVKNVYLKNDTT
-195 NQIANVEIDA
+195 E
-205 PIYLQT
+205 
-211 NAGDQDARVEVSA
+211 QDARVEVYNHSKFTA
-224 GSSLIA
+224 DK
-230 ENIIALNGKTK
+230 IIADGTTK
-241 VQLNGDE
+241 VQLNYDS
-248 TSATLNNITV
+248 SATLPNIEV
-258 QSGGDFSLQTL
+258 KGNGGNFSLQTL
-269 GKTNPKNPLD
+269 GDVNA
-279 PTNTTVTFNLNNITV
+279 NTANFYLNTITV
-294 GDEAEFKTS
+294 GDKAAFKTC
-303 IYQNKNDGSISCS
+303 IYGNNTG
-316 AANIKSNNL
+316 ATIKSDNMI
-325 TINLGKNAKAD
+325 INLGKNAKAD
-336 FGGVGTYL
+336 FGGVGDGEVDNNDDGKFDHANWL
-344 GKENAKNKTDW
+344 GNK
-355 RGDLI
+355 I
-360 NFDVKKL
+360 NFDVDKL
-367 TINVNGTEEYDY
+367 TINMTGVNTNEYIY
-379 DSLDDYKADYDK
+379 ASAGDYKNDFDN
-391 GVYIHVNETT
+391 GVYIHVDQDWKPNDPI
-401 NPTGNEIDCSN
+401 NCDYI
-412 MTVVGASSNNTGNLE
+412 TVVGGDTNNTGNLE
-427 NDLQRLAYVVKMTRE
+427 NDLQRLAYVVKVTHE
-442 KVGSEGTLLPEIL
+442 YDPADSLPEIL
-455 APAGAH
+455 YPTGAH

-468 IDDGGKGTVNDD
+468 IDDGGKGTVDKY
-480 GTVDID
+480 GTVTNI
-486 EIIKNPDVFG
+486 ETIKNPDVFG

-532 VRMVRGEND
+532 IRMVRGEND

-728 EQDLG
+728 DQDLG

>member
-25 YAFDVNTKDFTNTGT
+25 YAADVDVAKDTTKK
-40 IEGIYSNI
+40 
-48 TVTDGTFDN
+48 DN
-57 TGTLGAENVTINNG
+57 PTINVETGQHFN
-71 NFKNTGTVTADES
+71 NAGTVIAEDS
-84 ITVNGGTFN
+84 ITVDGGTFN
-93 NTGDI
+93 NTGTI
-98 ETGTLNIYGNTKDDY
+98 ETGTLDILTNNSN
-113 EITGYITA
+113 EIAGAITA
-121 NNKIIYRGTADDLY
+121 DKFIFRGLKDQFDCIHGLSAKLKANE
-135 TRRLLAELYTPE
+135 LL
-147 LQIIGEKKQ
+147 IIGTKSDINPQ
-156 TGLQIFDSNTL
+156 MATGLQVLNEDVL
-167 ANVKNIFIES
+167 KNVENIVVES
-177 NAPKT
+177 HGIKT
-182 GLVIGSQNNDNTP
+182 GLVIGSVVGNTDNGEKVNAIVKNVYLKNDTD
-195 NQIANVEIDA
+195 E
-205 PIYLQT
+205 
-211 NAGDQDARVEVSA
+211 QDARVEVYN
-224 GSSLIA
+224 GSTFTA
-230 ENIIALNGKTK
+230 DKIIADGKTK
-241 VQLNGDE
+241 VQLNYDS
-248 TSATLNNITV
+248 SATLKDIEVVEDGN
-258 QSGGDFSLQTL
+258 FSLQTL
-269 GKTNPKNPLD
+269 GDVN
-279 PTNTTVTFNLNNITV
+279 TNTATFNLNNITV
-294 GDEAEFKTS
+294 GDNAEFKTS
-303 IYQNKNDGSISCS
+303 IYEYSGAINCS
-316 AANIKSNNL
+316 AIDIKGDNV
-325 TINLGKNAKAD
+325 TINLGENAKAD
-336 FGGVGTYL
+336 FGGVGDGT
-344 GKENAKNKTDW
+344 KKDW
-355 RGDLI
+355 RGDKI
-360 NFDVKKL
+360 NFDVDKL
-367 TINVNGTEEYDY
+367 TVNVNGTDEYNY
-379 DSLDDYKADYDK
+379 GSLKAYKNDYDK
-391 GVYIHVNETT
+391 GVYIHVNSTT
-401 NPTGNEIDCSN
+401 NPTGDEIDCSN
-412 MTVVGASSNNTGNLE
+412 ITVVGASTNNTGNIE

-442 KVGSEGTLLPEIL
+442 YEGKEGAELPEIL
-455 APAGAH
+455 APTGAT

-468 IDDGGKGTVNDD
+468 IDDGGKGTVDED
-480 GTVDID
+480 GTVTNI
-486 EIIKNPDVFG
+486 ETIKNPDVFG

-676 QDGMES
+676 LDGMES

-714 GVTLTNAEGRERSF
+714 GVTFTNAEGRERSF
-728 EQDLG
+728 DQDLG

>member
-25 YAFDVNTKDFTNTGT
+25 YAADFIVNAGDEKTDVPTINVGTDKFTN
-40 IEGIYSNI
+40 N
-48 TVTDGTFDN
+48 
-57 TGTLGAENVTINNG
+57 
-71 NFKNTGTVTADES
+71 GTVVAKDS
-84 ITVNGGTFN
+84 ITVDGGTFY

-98 ETGTLNIYGNTKDDY
+98 ETGTLNIYGNIYDDY
-113 EITGYITA
+113 EIKGNIKA
-121 NNKIIYRGTADDLY
+121 NNKIIYRGTADNLY
-135 TRRLLAELYTPE
+135 TRGLSAKLDTPE
-147 LQIIGEKKQ
+147 LQIIGTKVP
-156 TGLQIFDSNTL
+156 TGLQILNNEVLND
-167 ANVKNIFIES
+167 VGNIVIKS
-177 NAPKT
+177 GGVKT
-182 GLVIGSQNNDNTP
+182 GLVIGSVNGNTDDGNKVEVNVKNVYLYNDTTK
-195 NQIANVEIDA
+195 E
-205 PIYLQT
+205 
-211 NAGDQDARVEVSA
+211 DARVEVYN
-224 GSSLIA
+224 GSTFTA
-230 ENIIALNGKTK
+230 DKIIADGKTK
-241 VQLNGDE
+241 VQLNYDS
-248 TSATLNNITV
+248 SATLNNIEV
-258 QSGGDFSLQTL
+258 KDNGNFSLQTL
-269 GKTNPKNPLD
+269 GITNPNDLKD
-279 PTNTTVTFNLNNITV
+279 TTNTIATFNLNNITV
-294 GDEAEFKTS
+294 GDGAEFKTS
-303 IYQNKNDGSISCS
+303 IYQNKDGSISCS
-316 AANIKSNNL
+316 AANIKSDNL

-344 GKENAKNKTDW
+344 GEGNAKNKTDW

-360 NFDVKKL
+360 NFDVDKL
-367 TINVNGTEEYDY
+367 TINVNGTDEYKY
-379 DSLDDYKADYDK
+379 GIEDYKADYNY
-391 GVYIHVNETT
+391 GVYIHVNDKY
-401 NPTGNEIDCSN
+401 NPLVQNGCDEI
-412 MTVVGASSNNTGNLE
+412 TVVGASSNNTGNLA

-442 KVGSEGTLLPEIL
+442 YENEEGTKLPEIL

-522 RDSKGEHGVW
+522 RDSKREHGVW

-676 QDGMES
+676 LDGMES

-714 GVTLTNAEGRERSF
+714 GVTFTNAEGRERSF
-728 EQDLG
+728 DQDLG
-733 GGWCEVGVGTNINLS
+733 GGWCEVGIGTNINLS

>member
-1 MKKSNLKKA
+1 MKKSNFKKA

-25 YAFDVNTKDFTNTGT
+25 YAADFIVNAGDEKTDVP
-40 IEGIYSNI
+40 
-48 TVTDGTFDN
+48 
-57 TGTLGAENVTINNG
+57 TINVGTDKFG
-71 NFKNTGTVTADES
+71 NNGTVVAKDS
-84 ITVNGGTFN
+84 ITVDGGTFY

-98 ETGTLNIYGNTKDDY
+98 ETGTLNIYGNIYDDY
-113 EITGYITA
+113 EIKGNIKA
-121 NNKIIYRGTADDLY
+121 NNKIIYRGTADNLY
-135 TRRLLAELYTPE
+135 TRGLSAKLDTPE
-147 LQIIGEKKQ
+147 LQIIGTKVP
-156 TGLQIFDSNTL
+156 TGLQILNNEVLND
-167 ANVKNIFIES
+167 VGNIVIKS
-177 NAPKT
+177 GGVKT
-182 GLVIGSQNNDNTP
+182 GLVIGSVNGNTDDGNKVEVNVKNVYLYNDTTK
-195 NQIANVEIDA
+195 E
-205 PIYLQT
+205 
-211 NAGDQDARVEVSA
+211 DARVEVYN
-224 GSSLIA
+224 GSTFTA
-230 ENIIALNGKTK
+230 DKIIADGKTK
-241 VQLNGDE
+241 VQLNYDS
-248 TSATLNNITV
+248 SATLNNIEV
-258 QSGGDFSLQTL
+258 KDNGNFSLQTL
-269 GKTNPKNPLD
+269 GITNPNDLKD
-279 PTNTTVTFNLNNITV
+279 TTNTIATFNLNNITV
-294 GDEAEFKTS
+294 GDGAEFKTS
-303 IYQNKNDGSISCS
+303 IYQNKDGSISCS
-316 AANIKSNNL
+316 AANIKSDNL

-344 GKENAKNKTDW
+344 GEGNAKNKTDW

-360 NFDVKKL
+360 NFDVDKL
-367 TINVNGTEEYDY
+367 TINVNGTDEYKY
-379 DSLDDYKADYDK
+379 GIEDYKADYNY
-391 GVYIHVNETT
+391 GVYIHVNDKY
-401 NPTGNEIDCSN
+401 NPLVQNGCDEI
-412 MTVVGASSNNTGNLE
+412 TVVGASSNNTGNLA

-442 KVGSEGTLLPEIL
+442 YENEEGTKLPEIL

-676 QDGMES
+676 LDGMES

-714 GVTLTNAEGRERSF
+714 GVTFTNAEGRERSF
-728 EQDLG
+728 DQDLG
-733 GGWCEVGVGTNINLS
+733 GGWCEVGIGTNINLS

>member
-1 MKKSNLKKA
+1 MKKSNFKKA

-25 YAFDVNTKDFTNTGT
+25 YAADFTVNAG
-40 IEGIYSNI
+40 EEK
-48 TVTDGTFDN
+48 TD
-57 TGTLGAENVTINNG
+57 VPTINVGTYKFSN
-71 NFKNTGTVTADES
+71 NGTVVAKDS
-84 ITVNGGTFN
+84 ITVDGGTFY

-98 ETGTLNIYGNTKDDY
+98 ETGTLNIYGNIYDDY
-113 EITGYITA
+113 EIKGNIKA
-121 NNKIIYRGTADDLY
+121 NNKIIYRGTADNLY
-135 TRRLLAELYTPE
+135 TRGLSAKLDTPE
-147 LQIIGEKKQ
+147 LQIIGTKVP
-156 TGLQIFDSNTL
+156 TGLQILNNEVLND
-167 ANVKNIFIES
+167 VRNIVIKS
-177 NAPKT
+177 GGVKT
-182 GLVIGSQNNDNTP
+182 GLVIGSVNGNTDDGNKVEVNVKNVYLYNDTTK
-195 NQIANVEIDA
+195 E
-205 PIYLQT
+205 
-211 NAGDQDARVEVSA
+211 DARVEVYN
-224 GSSLIA
+224 GSTFTA
-230 ENIIALNGKTK
+230 DKIIADGKTK
-241 VQLNGDE
+241 VQLNYNS
-248 TSATLNNITV
+248 SATLPNIEV
-258 QSGGDFSLQTL
+258 KGNGGDFSLQTL
-269 GKTNPKNPLD
+269 GDVN
-279 PTNTTVTFNLNNITV
+279 TNTAIFNLNTITV
-294 GDEAEFKTS
+294 GDEAAFKTS
-303 IYQNKNDGSISCS
+303 IYGDITR
-316 AANIKSNNL
+316 ATIKSENM

-336 FGGVGTYL
+336 FGGVGTYY
-344 GKENAKNKTDW
+344 GKDNEKNKTDW
-355 RGDLI
+355 RGDRI
-360 NFDVKKL
+360 NFNVDKL
-367 TINVNGTEEYDY
+367 TINMDNTDEYNYRIDEANNINEY
-379 DSLDDYKADYDK
+379 KDDYSK
-391 GVYIHVNETT
+391 GVYIHVNNKY
-401 NPTGNEIDCSN
+401 NPLDDSIGCGRI
-412 MTVVGASSNNTGNLE
+412 TVVGSSENNTGNLE
-427 NDLQRLAYVVKMTRE
+427 NDLQRLAYVVKITQE
-442 KVGSEGTLLPEIL
+442 KAGQEAAALPDIL
-455 APAGAH
+455 YPTGAH

-468 IDDGGKGTVNDD
+468 IDDGGKGTVDEN
-480 GTVDID
+480 GNVTDI
-486 EIIKNPDVFG
+486 ETIKNPDVFG

-532 VRMVRGEND
+532 IRMVRGEND

-590 KTFTLY
+590 KTLTLY

-728 EQDLG
+728 DQDLG
-733 GGWCEVGVGTNINLS
+733 GGWCEVGIGTNINLS

>member
-1 MKKSNLKKA
+1 MKKSNFKKA

-25 YAFDVNTKDFTNTGT
+25 YAADFIVNAGDKKTDVPTINVGTDKFTN
-40 IEGIYSNI
+40 N
-48 TVTDGTFDN
+48 
-57 TGTLGAENVTINNG
+57 
-71 NFKNTGTVTADES
+71 GTVVAKDS
-84 ITVNGGTFN
+84 ITVDGGTFY

-98 ETGTLNIYGNTKDDY
+98 ETGTLNIYGNIYDDY
-113 EITGYITA
+113 EIKGNIKA
-121 NNKIIYRGTADDLY
+121 NNKIIYRGTADNLY
-135 TRRLLAELYTPE
+135 TRGLSAKLDTPE
-147 LQIIGEKKQ
+147 LQIIGTKVP
-156 TGLQIFDSNTL
+156 TGLQILNNEVLND
-167 ANVKNIFIES
+167 VGNIVIKS
-177 NAPKT
+177 GGVKT
-182 GLVIGSQNNDNTP
+182 GLVIGSVNGNTDDGNKVEVNVKNVYLYNDTTK
-195 NQIANVEIDA
+195 E
-205 PIYLQT
+205 
-211 NAGDQDARVEVSA
+211 DARVEVYN
-224 GSSLIA
+224 GSTFTA
-230 ENIIALNGKTK
+230 DKIIADGKTK
-241 VQLNGDE
+241 VQLNYDS
-248 TSATLNNITV
+248 SATLNNIEV
-258 QSGGDFSLQTL
+258 KDNGNFSLQTL
-269 GKTNPKNPLD
+269 GITNPNDLKD
-279 PTNTTVTFNLNNITV
+279 TTNTIATFNLNNITV
-294 GDEAEFKTS
+294 GDGAEFKTS
-303 IYQNKNDGSISCS
+303 IYQNKDGSISCS
-316 AANIKSNNL
+316 AANIKSDNL

-344 GKENAKNKTDW
+344 GEGNAKNKTDW

-360 NFDVKKL
+360 NFDVDKL
-367 TINVNGTEEYDY
+367 TINVNGTDEYKY
-379 DSLDDYKADYDK
+379 GIEDYKADYNY
-391 GVYIHVNETT
+391 GVYIHVNDKY
-401 NPTGNEIDCSN
+401 NPLVQNGCDEI
-412 MTVVGASSNNTGNLE
+412 TVVGASSNNTGNLA

-442 KVGSEGTLLPEIL
+442 YENEEGTKLPEIL

-714 GVTLTNAEGRERSF
+714 GVTFTNAEGRERSF
-728 EQDLG
+728 DQDLG
-733 GGWCEVGVGTNINLS
+733 GGWCEVGIGTNINLS

>member
-1 MKKSNLKKA
+1 MKKSNFKKA

-25 YAFDVNTKDFTNTGT
+25 YAEKVEVGEGKTKNDNPAINVETG
-40 IEGIYSNI
+40 EY
-48 TVTDGTFDN
+48 F
-57 TGTLGAENVTINNG
+57 NNE
-71 NFKNTGTVTADES
+71 GTVIAKDS

-93 NTGDI
+93 NTGKI
-98 ETGTLNIYGNTKDDY
+98 TTGTLEIYSNPNDKADIAGSINASQ
-113 EITGYITA
+113 GF
-121 NNKIIYRGTADDLY
+121 IYRGINSNLY
-135 TRRLLAELYTPE
+135 DRKLYAKLDTPV
-147 LQIIGEKKQ
+147 LHIIGTTNQ
-156 TGLQIFDSNTL
+156 TGLQIMNNDVLT
-167 ANVKNIFIES
+167 NVDKIIVES
-177 NAPKT
+177 QGAKT
-182 GLVIGSQNNDNTP
+182 GLVITNNE
-195 NQIANVEIDA
+195 QIDITA
-205 PIYLQT
+205 PIYLKH
-211 NAGDQDARVEVSA
+211 NPDASQDARVEVYA
-224 GSSLIA
+224 GATLTA
-230 ENIIALNGKTK
+230 DNIIAESGKTK

-248 TSATLNNITV
+248 TFATLNNITV

-269 GKTNPKNPLD
+269 GKTNPNDPKNPLD

-294 GDEAEFKTS
+294 GDGAELKTS
-303 IYQNKNDGSISCS
+303 IYQNKDGSISCS
-316 AANIKSNNL
+316 AANIKSDNL
-325 TINLGKNAKAD
+325 TINLGRNAKAD

-344 GKENAKNKTDW
+344 GEENAKNKTDW

-360 NFDVKKL
+360 NFDVDKL
-367 TINVNGTEEYDY
+367 TINVNGTDEYKY
-379 DSLDDYKADYDK
+379 GIEDYKADYNY
-391 GVYIHVNETT
+391 GVYIHVNDKY
-401 NPTGNEIDCSN
+401 NPLVQNGCDEI
-412 MTVVGASSNNTGNLE
+412 TLIGASSNNTGDLE

-442 KVGSEGTLLPEIL
+442 YENEEGTKLPEIL

-728 EQDLG
+728 DQDLG

>member
-25 YAFDVNTKDFTNTGT
+25 YAADFTVNAGD
-40 IEGIYSNI
+40 EK
-48 TVTDGTFDN
+48 TD
-57 TGTLGAENVTINNG
+57 VPTINVGTDKFTN
-71 NFKNTGTVTADES
+71 NGTVVAKDS
-84 ITVNGGTFN
+84 ITVDGGTFN
-93 NTGDI
+93 NTGTI
-98 ETGTLNIYGNTKDDY
+98 ETGTLDIYGNTGDDD
-113 EITGYITA
+113 EITGKIKA

-182 GLVIGSQNNDNTP
+182 GLIIGSQNNDNTP
-195 NQIANVEIDA
+195 NQTADVKIYA

-230 ENIIALNGKTK
+230 ENIIAFNGKTK

-269 GKTNPKNPLD
+269 GKTNPNDPKNPLD

-294 GDEAEFKTS
+294 GDGAELKTS

-316 AANIKSNNL
+316 AANIKSDNL

-344 GKENAKNKTDW
+344 GEENAKNKTDW

-360 NFDVKKL
+360 NFDVDKL
-367 TINVNGTEEYDY
+367 TINVNGTDEYKY
-379 DSLDDYKADYDK
+379 GIEDYKADYNY
-391 GVYIHVNETT
+391 GVYIHVNDKY
-401 NPTGNEIDCSN
+401 NPLVQNGCDEI
-412 MTVVGASSNNTGNLE
+412 TVIGASSNNTGDLE

-442 KVGSEGTLLPEIL
+442 YENEEGTKLPEIL

-728 EQDLG
+728 DQDLG
-733 GGWCEVGVGTNINLS
+733 GGWCEVGIGTNINLS

>member
-1 MKKSNLKKA
+1 MKKHNLRKA

-25 YAFDVNTKDFTNTGT
+25 YAESVDVEATDPEFKKDV
-40 IEGIYSNI
+40 I
-48 TVTDGTFDN
+48 TVSSTESFDN
-57 TGTLGAENVTINNG
+57 AG
-71 NFKNTGTVTADES
+71 KVTATDS
-84 ITVNGGTFN
+84 ITVNGGSFK
-93 NTGDI
+93 NTGTI
-98 ETGTLNIYGNTKDDY
+98 QTRTLEIYGTTSDRVPI
-113 EITGYITA
+113 EGLISA
-121 NNKIIYRGTADDLY
+121 SNKIIYRDHGPNNAIYGRELS
-135 TRRLLAELYTPE
+135 AELITPQ
-147 LQIIGEKKQ
+147 LHIIGKDSQ
-156 TGLQIFDSNTL
+156 TGL
-167 ANVKNIFIES
+167 NVTNNSVLTQVGEILVES
-177 NAPKT
+177 HGAKT
-182 GLVIGSQNNDNTP
+182 GLIIGSQTP
-195 NQIANVEIDA
+195 VTVAA
-205 PIYLQT
+205 PIYLQHEEGT
-211 NAGDQDARVEVSA
+211 DNDARVEVYG
-224 GSSLIA
+224 GSSITANNLIA
-230 ENIIALNGKTK
+230 LSGKTK
-241 VQLNGDE
+241 FQLNNNS
-248 TSATLNNITV
+248 SAVLNNV
-258 QSGGDFSLQTL
+258 EVKDGVDFSLQTL
-269 GKTNPKNPLD
+269 GTESD
-279 PTNTTVTFNLNNITV
+279 TAEFNLNTITV
-294 GDEAEFKTS
+294 GDNAEFKTS
-303 IYQNKNDGSISCS
+303 IYGSNSSAHITGNDV
-316 AANIKSNNL
+316 
-325 TINLGKNAKAD
+325 TINLGENAKAD

-344 GKENAKNKTDW
+344 GKDNIKNKTDW
-355 RGDLI
+355 RGDKI
-360 NFDVKKL
+360 YFDVDKL
-367 TINVNGTEEYDY
+367 TINVNGTDEYN
-379 DSLDDYKADYDK
+379 YKDLAEYK
-391 GVYIHVNETT
+391 ESYEHGVFISAANTKY
-401 NPTGNEIDCSN
+401 NPFGNTINCDN
-412 MTVVGASSNNTGNLE
+412 ITVVGASTNNTGNIE

-442 KVGSEGTLLPEIL
+442 YEGKEGAELPEIL
-455 APAGAH
+455 APTGAT

-468 IDDGGKGTVNDD
+468 IDDGGKGTVDED
-480 GTVDID
+480 GNVTNI
-486 EIIKNPDVFG
+486 ETIKNPDVFG

-728 EQDLG
+728 DQDLG
-733 GGWCEVGVGTNINLS
+733 GGWCEVGIGTNINLS

>member
-25 YAFDVNTKDFTNTGT
+25 YAADVDVAKDTTKK
-40 IEGIYSNI
+40 
-48 TVTDGTFDN
+48 DN
-57 TGTLGAENVTINNG
+57 PTINVETGQHFN
-71 NFKNTGTVTADES
+71 NAGTVIAEDS
-84 ITVNGGTFN
+84 ITVDGGTFN
-93 NTGDI
+93 NTGTI
-98 ETGTLNIYGNTKDDY
+98 ETGTLDILTNNSN
-113 EITGYITA
+113 EIAGAITA
-121 NNKIIYRGTADDLY
+121 DKFIFRGSKDQFDYIHGLSAKLKANE
-135 TRRLLAELYTPE
+135 LL
-147 LQIIGEKKQ
+147 IIGTKSDINPQ
-156 TGLQIFDSNTL
+156 MATGLQVLNEDVL
-167 ANVKNIFIES
+167 KNVENIVVES
-177 NAPKT
+177 HGIKT
-182 GLVIGSQNNDNTP
+182 GLVIGSVVGNTDNGEKVNAIVKNVYLKNDTD
-195 NQIANVEIDA
+195 E
-205 PIYLQT
+205 
-211 NAGDQDARVEVSA
+211 QDARVEVYN
-224 GSSLIA
+224 GSTFTA
-230 ENIIALNGKTK
+230 DKIIADGKTK
-241 VQLNGDE
+241 VQLNYDS
-248 TSATLNNITV
+248 SATLPNIEV
-258 QSGGDFSLQTL
+258 NGNGNFSLQTL
-269 GKTNPKNPLD
+269 GDVND
-279 PTNTTVTFNLNNITV
+279 NTANFYLNTITV
-294 GDEAEFKTS
+294 GDEAAFKTC
-303 IYQNKNDGSISCS
+303 IYGNNTG
-316 AANIKSNNL
+316 ANIQSKNM
-325 TINLGKNAKAD
+325 TINLGKDAKAD
-336 FGGVGTYL
+336 FGGVGDAPNHDH
-344 GKENAKNKTDW
+344 EQW
-355 RGDLI
+355 RGDRI
-360 NFDVKKL
+360 NFNVDKL
-367 TINVNGTEEYDY
+367 TINMDNTDEYNYLIDEANNINEY
-379 DSLDDYKADYDK
+379 KDDYSK
-391 GVYIHVNETT
+391 GVYIHVNDKY
-401 NPTGNEIDCSN
+401 NPLDDSIGCGRI
-412 MTVVGASSNNTGNLE
+412 TVVGSSENNTGNLE

-442 KVGSEGTLLPEIL
+442 YENEEGTKLPEIL
-455 APAGAH
+455 APTGAH

-496 TEEVGA
+496 TEEIGA

-728 EQDLG
+728 DQDLG
-733 GGWCEVGVGTNINLS
+733 GGWCEVGIGTNINLS